1 MAKFKIRKGFAI
13 IQNGTT
19 KVDDN
24 AFIGS
29 TSLESVAIPIGVTEI
44 GKQAFKDCTSLES
57 VAIPIDVTEIG
68 EQAFK
73 GCTSLTTVIL
83 TSFNVN
89 IISTSAFDGCT
100 KLAKIYVPANEVD
113 KYKKLLPSLHSK
125 IAPRGN
131 MEWNE
136 AIQKVLANYGR
147 PMHYIDILKE
157 IIKHGYRLEY
167 GKFPNTEVNS
177 ILSTNKLFRSV
188 TKNTG
193 IYELAGTSA
202 TTLHSHKTVGGKDPV
217 VVRPCVLNNSYKYE
231 SYFEAFTVPTVD
243 EKELLKLIVNLRLP
257 LEKDEVCFAE
267 ILDDIDVEFSNENK
281 PRDQSP
287 IDRSLLED
295 KLENL
300 NKQINKIRNKISC
313 NQEQDPNQELY
324 SKLERMQCVARKIDS
339 LLDKHG
345 NEVAVDAGS
354 VLGEFIPG
362 EKGVKPKVVI
372 YYKTIESICRDRWKV
387 MAGVFVHEM
396 FHAWNYFKAGKNP
409 RSVLAIDEPMVEFE
423 TLYFLKRLDDFT
435 RSPSHDLHKK
445 VEDVR
450 IDCEYRVYKK
460 QLSIGDVAAY
470 GFGHYLFKNLNDVNS
485 IKWIETYSEKSAFI
499 KGSNPHVTKAGKYLI
514 PVYPFKEEND
524 VRKLFMKIIF
534 EKQTISVTATATK
547 TGSHVSLR
555 DLVLACIETISRK
568 YFEAKE
574 LYAFA
579 PIFKA
584 CMPHCPNIEEALRQE
599 LHELVKEHLLD
610 TFPDDCY
617 CVKLD

>member
-1 MAKFKIRKGFAI
+1 MPQFEIKNGIAI
-13 IQNGTT
+13 IPKETT

-24 AFIGS
+24 AFES
-29 TSLESVAIPIGVTEI
+29 TSLESVVIPIG
-44 GKQAFKDCTSLES
+44 
-57 VAIPIDVTEIG
+57 VTEIG

-73 GCTSLTTVIL
+73 DCTSLTTVIL

-89 IISTSAFDGCT
+89 IIGTSAFEGCSALT
-100 KLAKIYVPANEVD
+100 AIYVPA
-113 KYKKLLPSLHSK
+113 KKFYHYIHRFPMYLHDMIK
-125 IAPRGN
+125 PVN
-131 MEWNE
+131 KDMEWDE
-136 AIQKVLANYGR
+136 AIQKVLADYGR

-167 GKFPNTEVNS
+167 GKFPNTGVNS
-177 ILSTNKLFRSV
+177 ILSTNKKLFRSV
-188 TKNTG
+188 SKNKG

-217 VVRPCVLNNSYKYE
+217 VVRPCVLNNPYKYE

-295 KLENL
+295 KREEL
-300 NKQINKIRNKISC
+300 NKQINKIRNKIRC

-324 SKLERMQCVARKIDS
+324 SKLERMQCVVRKIDS

-435 RSPSHDLHKK
+435 SSLSHDLHKK

-470 GFGHYLFKNLNDVNS
+470 GFGHHLFKNLNDVNS
-485 IKWIETYSEKSAFI
+485 IKWIETYSKKSAFI
-499 KGSNPHVTKAGKYLI
+499 KGSNPHVTEAEKYLI
-514 PVYPFKEEND
+514 PVYPFQSEKD
-524 VRKLFMKIIF
+524 VMELFEKIIF
-534 EKQTISVTATATK
+534 DSRAIAVTAEKSDAPQ

-555 DLVLACIETISRK
+555 DLVLACIETIGRK

-584 CMPHCPNIEEALRQE
+584 CMPHCPNIEEALKQE
-599 LHELVKEHLLD
+599 LDELVREKILD
-610 TFPDDCY
+610 TLSDDYY
-617 CVKLD
+617 CVK